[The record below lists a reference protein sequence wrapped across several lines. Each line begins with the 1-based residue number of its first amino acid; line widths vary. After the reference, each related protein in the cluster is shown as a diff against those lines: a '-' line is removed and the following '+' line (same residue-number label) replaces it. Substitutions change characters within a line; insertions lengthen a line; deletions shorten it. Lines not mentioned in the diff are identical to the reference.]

1 MRRDQAIV
9 ASRLLEVA
17 GGDNQAHEVVLHRGE
32 KVAPGKMDL
41 GSNPETVGGDLGHV
55 KQCRKELVG
64 AQVAGVLRVHRQV
77 RLKLKL

>member
-1 MRRDQAIV
+1 MRRHLAV
-9 ASRLLEVA
+9 AAPRLLEVV
-17 GGDNQAHEVVLHRGE
+17 GVHDQALEVALHGGE